1 MTVGKV
7 LIGWYLGSSG
17 ISSVYG
23 AAGSLI
29 VILVWVYYSSHIL
42 LFGAEMTQV
51 YACEFGSRR
60 KRWATA
66 APDRMTA
73 E

>member
-1 MTVGKV
+1 MDRRPRQPV
-7 LIGWYLGSSG
+7 W
-17 ISSVYG
+17 VYG

-29 VILVWVYYSSHIL
+29 VILVWVYYSSQIL

-51 YACEFGSRR
+51 YASKSGSRR

-66 APDRMTA
+66 APDRLTA
-73 E
+73 V